1 MDRRHSQEQY
11 VGVVKSLLNK
21 GKNNYQWKS
30 IKFYIDVKKSYSFSR
45 RIVLIIIY
53 TRLNSFVAR

>member
-1 MDRRHSQEQY
+1 MDRRRSQGQY

-30 IKFYIDVKKSYSFSR
+30 IQFYIDVKKSYSFSR